1 VIRWLPLLLLAGPAS
16 AAPKVDALAVLP
28 LIVAGPHGAASISS
42 VYADVAAAART
53 RLGLRLLSAE
63 EIFVSSSDVAGRVSD
78 CGSDIDCIANKL
90 RAFDARYG
98 MVVVA
103 NFALEPPLIS
113 VQLLDTDARTM
124 MANSIGELA
133 AGGAV
138 SAAVRQHALT
148 VLDGAGFVVA
158 GRLVVDVTP
167 AGATVLV
174 PGATPDVGAPNR
186 FTLAPGGYEIRA
198 DAAGYH
204 PNAATAQVVA
214 GESTKIELTL
224 VEETSV
230 AEQWWF
236 WGLIG
241 VAVAGGVTAAVVGT
255 ATTETCL
262 CATLDGAGCGCD

>member
-148 VLDGAGFVVA
+148 VLDGADI
-158 GRLVVDVTP
+158 GR
-167 AGATVLV
+167 
-174 PGATPDVGAPNR
+174 R
-186 FTLAPGGYEIRA
+186 SGGYEIRA